1 MIKVNVTGNFNRTEK
16 YLRGIASKDYRS
28 ILEKYAKKGLKALI
42 DATPV
47 DTGVTA
53 ESWGYK
59 IQNDKDGVTIE
70 WYNIN
75 TIDGYA
81 YGGQGT
87 PIVILLQYG
96 HGTGGGGYVEGYDFI
111 NPAIRPVFDE
121 LSQELWEEVK
131 I

>member
-1 MIKVNVTGNFNRTEK
+1 MISVKVSGNFKNTEK
-16 YLRGIASKDYRS
+16 YLKGVASKDYRS
-28 ILEKYAKKGLKALI
+28 ILEKYARKGLKALR

-53 ESWGYK
+53 DSWGYK

-70 WYNIN
+70 WYNTN

-96 HGTGGGGYVEGYDFI
+96 HATGSGGYVEGYDFI

-121 LSQELWEEVK
+121 LSQELWEEVR